1 MTNLETNEDKLNWI
15 FMAFDQDGGGVIDVN
30 EIRDIVVCLFR
41 SACFHDLENLG
52 RVIKRDRSVNIII
65 TVAVRFTKMDQD
77 QDLLQACV
85 EDIRKII
92 DIDGDGD
99 ISREEFVKNAVN
111 SRFIKNLLCK

>member
-1 MTNLETNEDKLNWI
+1 ME
-15 FMAFDQDGGGVIDVN
+15 
-30 EIRDIVVCLFR
+30 
-41 SACFHDLENLG
+41 
-52 RVIKRDRSVNIII
+52 
-65 TVAVRFTKMDQD
+65 QD